1 MGKGENSFPCPF
13 LLSKLSVLGSIL
25 ADQSRY
31 SAIPSLHAFD
41 ALYRLDM
48 GLADASMQLNAGHEV
63 HQRLAPYLSSSP
75 GTSKMKASVKAVN
88 RIYMLRDYSP
98 LTTLLSMLLL
108 PLVLFPTFDAND
120 VWSTVSSQN
129 SPYLPWTQRLFLVS
143 HTALAITTY
152 ITYHHVGLSQLS
164 NIHAQDFWTAPC
176 TSSPP
181 TSFSHRPNQHHTPII
196 LLFFTPQAPHQ
207 PFSYSAQANDHRLQL
222 DSFIRCLFSLLP
234 SLAPTPTFTVTG
246 TLTSPVNERSPH
258 QRIPLPSRLLSPD
271 ILLYTA
277 YTIYA
282 SIPLIS
288 RILLPYCI
296 STGSQWTSIATPFPF
311 PGLMVR
317 CARLAWAVGSPV
329 RYMLWPPDKVE
340 WEQLLVEGEDG
351 VLRPRRE
358 WRGWGRKDGP
368 GGDQDKAKA
377 AVDVSWTFVTLCE
390 LCIGWMCL

>member
-1 MGKGENSFPCPF
+1 
-13 LLSKLSVLGSIL
+13 
-25 ADQSRY
+25 
-31 SAIPSLHAFD
+31 
-41 ALYRLDM
+41 
-48 GLADASMQLNAGHEV
+48 MQLNAGHEV

-75 GTSKMKASVKAVN
+75 STSKMKASVKAVN

-129 SPYLPWTQRLFLVS
+129 SPYLAWTQGLFLVS
-143 HTALAITTY
+143 HTALAMTTY

-164 NIHAQDFWTAPC
+164 NIQAQDFWAAPC
-176 TSSPP
+176 TSSSL
-181 TSFSHRPNQHHTPII
+181 TIFSHRPSPQHTPII
-196 LLFFTPQAPHQ
+196 LLIFTLQPRHQ
-207 PFSYSAQANDHRLQL
+207 PFSHSTHANDHLPQL
-222 DSFIRCLFSLLP
+222 DSFIRCLFSLFP
-234 SLAPTPTFTVTG
+234 SLAPTPTFTISG

-258 QRIPLPSRLLSPD
+258 HRVPLLFRLLSPD

-282 SIPLIS
+282 SIPLMF
-288 RILLPYCI
+288 RILIPYCI

-329 RYMLWPPDKVE
+329 RYMFWPPDKVE

-358 WRGWGRKDGP
+358 WRFCGRKEGLS
-368 GGDQDKAKA
+368 GDQDNAKA

-390 LCIGWMCL
+390 LCIGWMCLSY